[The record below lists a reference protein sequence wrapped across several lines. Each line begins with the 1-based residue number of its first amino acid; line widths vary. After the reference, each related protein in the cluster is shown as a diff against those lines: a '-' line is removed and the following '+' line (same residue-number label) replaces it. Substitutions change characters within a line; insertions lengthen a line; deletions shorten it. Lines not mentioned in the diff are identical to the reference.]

1 MCVTDFQPFVQ
12 VGPRSSEYQMEKRE
26 RPELQV
32 MEQKVKE
39 EKEEEVEAIAEK
51 GKYQRA
57 EKKTEEEQADVL
69 ELKIGKAKVWKHDC

>member
-1 MCVTDFQPFVQ
+1 
-12 VGPRSSEYQMEKRE
+12 MEKRD

-39 EKEEEVEAIAEK
+39 EKEEEVDAIEEK

-57 EKKTEEEQADVL
+57 EKKTEEEQAEGL
-69 ELKIGKAKVWKHDC
+69 ELKIGKAKVGNTLVKANV